1 MKLLLNLL
9 LCGGFVLGLAC
20 VESVLAG
27 NPPQSISTPAGPS
40 GNATPP
46 SSSANVNTKSK
57 TTNLGKINVTA
68 MRELI
73 KTLQVVKVALNEP
86 HSTSRD
92 KANVVVCRIITGHGH
107 MAVQE
112 RMGAVLECGT
122 NSWYTWHSD
131 KCRIGSWA
139 ACTPNGLPAAAYKRK
154 GAWHSMH
161 ALNFQQLMA
170 LRALLSKLP
179 APGKGGVVVVDKNG
193 KAVMTVKESAG
204 SAGSGK
210 N

>member
-1 MKLLLNLL
+1 MLR
-9 LCGGFVLGLAC
+9 LAC
-20 VESVLAG
+20 VESVLAS
-27 NPPQSISTPAGPS
+27 NPPQSISTPAGLS

-73 KTLQVVKVALNEP
+73 KTLQVVKVALKTP
-86 HSTSRD
+86 FSDHAAD
-92 KANVVVCRIITGHGH
+92 ADQVVCRLNTSGGY
-107 MAVQE
+107 
-112 RMGAVLECGT
+112 GYLDCGT
-122 NSWYTWHSD
+122 QGWYTMRRDSFGTVLLNGTMIPQPTRGHPWHSV
-131 KCRIGSWA
+131 CQ
-139 ACTPNGLPAAAYKRK
+139 
-154 GAWHSMH
+154 
-161 ALNFQQLMA
+161 LNLRQLMN
-170 LRALLSKLP
+170 LRALLKKLP

-204 SAGSGK
+204 SDGSGK